1 MELSH
6 WDNTES
12 PEQHWAT
19 GRQRWVTRTAL
30 LHWDSTESL
39 GYRWVTERQHSVTG
53 KALSHW
59 EAEFRREYL
68 ACGEKSRWFRQIA
81 LTKAKLFFAFPD
93 KVYSYLREFAK
104 FGQSVL
110 FVNKEARGGWN
121 MTTKRKLEYIVTL
134 LYLWYSFL
142 KSLWYLSS
150 SNYLVSPFFGTSP
163 VGWVNLYQQF

>member
-39 GYRWVTERQHSVTG
+39 GYRWVTGRQHSVTG

-110 FVNKEARGGWN
+110 FVNKEARGGIEIWQQKEAWIYRD
-121 MTTKRKLEYIVTL
+121 TAVPLI
-134 LYLWYSFL
+134 SFFNIFMVPL
-142 KSLWYLSS
+142 KQQLSCFS
-150 SNYLVSPFFGTSP
+150 IFLVP
-163 VGWVNLYQQF
+163 LQ